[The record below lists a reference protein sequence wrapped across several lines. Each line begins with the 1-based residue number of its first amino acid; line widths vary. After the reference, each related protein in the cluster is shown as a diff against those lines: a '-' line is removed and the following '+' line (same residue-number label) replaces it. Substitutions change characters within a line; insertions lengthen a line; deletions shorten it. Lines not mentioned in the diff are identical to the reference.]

1 MAFGPPSRRVGGF
14 RFSGRPEIREALAYL
29 RVIAQPADDLALER
43 IVNTPKRGL
52 GDKAVAK
59 IHGFA
64 RAVGVPLVSAAAQM
78 LDTDEL
84 TRQARRSL
92 GNLVAD
98 FARWRARL
106 DEDRKSTRLNSSH

>member
-1 MAFGPPSRRVGGF
+1 
-14 RFSGRPEIREALAYL
+14 
-29 RVIAQPADDLALER
+29 
-43 IVNTPKRGL
+43 
-52 GDKAVAK
+52 
-59 IHGFA
+59 
-64 RAVGVPLVSAAAQM
+64 M

-106 DEDRKSTRLNSSH
+106 DELPHPELARLVLDESGYTAMLQADRSAESAGRLENLTELTRAMEEYETLGAFLAHVNLVRENDARSEAVRVGKEGVSK